1 MSPIIPTLPPPG
13 VPVHR
18 NPPRLS
24 RSNPAPARIV
34 VPYTTLHKDTRAALE
49 PYGDRVQYVDVSGDE
64 GAFWCL
70 FRDLWAAG
78 EDVILIEHDIVVRP
92 ATIDHFDRCPQ
103 SWCSCSYT
111 WRWKPA
117 YHWLT
122 DRSTKVLNAS
132 LGCVR
137 FRAELLADCPE
148 LGSDDVL
155 EDVVEGL
162 PPGVPLPWSFV
173 DSVFLAVMYGRRRY
187 AVCEHERVGH
197 RQ

>member
-1 MSPIIPTLPPPG
+1 MILPPPG
-13 VPVHR
+13 VPIHHA
-18 NPPRLS
+18 PPRLS
-24 RSNPAPARIV
+24 RTDPSPARIV
-34 VPYTTLHKDTRAALE
+34 VPFTCVHQDTRAALE
-49 PYGDRVQYVDVSGDE
+49 PFGDRVEYVDVSGHE
-64 GAFWCL
+64 GALWGL
-70 FRDLWAAG
+70 FRDLWAAA
-78 EDVILIEHDIVVRP
+78 EDFILLEHDIVPRQT
-92 ATIDHFDRCPQ
+92 TIERFDRCPE

-137 FRAELLADCPE
+137 FRAELLEDCPE
-148 LGSDDVL
+148 LGTDAIL
-155 EDVVEGL
+155 QEVVEGL
-162 PPGVPLPWSFV
+162 APGAPLPWPFV

-187 AVCEHERVGH
+187 AVHEHERVGH